1 MALLR
6 GGQEAVTAKP
16 TVAELGID
24 PAAEA
29 WHRSGHGDGAIEIA
43 FVPATRGS
51 VPQDRAE
58 WVLMRVAGDPQR
70 RVLVFDRHEWE
81 CFLDGARNGE
91 FDDALP
97 ARLSSSSSS
106 SSSSSPP
113 LARLSLPV
121 TGLAVTGA
129 SSRPGRSVP

>member
-43 FVPATRGS
+43 FVPAIRGS

-58 WVLMRVAGDPQR
+58 WVLMRVAGDPQQ

-97 ARLSSSSSS
+97 ARPSSL
-106 SSSSSPP
+106 
-113 LARLSLPV
+113 LARPSLPV

-129 SSRPGRSVP
+129 SSWPGRSVP

>member
-6 GGQEAVTAKP
+6 GGQEAVTGKP

-24 PAAEA
+24 PAAET
-29 WHRSGHGDGAIEIA
+29 WHRSGHGAGAIEIA

-51 VPQDRAE
+51 GPQDRAQ
-58 WVLMRVAGDPQR
+58 WVLMRVTGDPRQ

-91 FDDALP
+91 FDDAL
-97 ARLSSSSSS
+97 LSRP
-106 SSSSSPP
+106 SPP
-113 LARLSLPV
+113 ISRPP
-121 TGLAVTGA
+121 VTGA
-129 SSRPGRSVP
+129 SSWPG